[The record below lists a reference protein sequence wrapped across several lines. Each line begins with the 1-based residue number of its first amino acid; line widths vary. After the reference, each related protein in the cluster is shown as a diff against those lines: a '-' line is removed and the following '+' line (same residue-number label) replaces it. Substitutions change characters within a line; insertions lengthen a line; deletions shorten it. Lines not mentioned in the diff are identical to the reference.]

1 MGPGGFCGLQ
11 LRCLDGFPLRGGFDS
26 LALPPVCS
34 GSRIWRRM
42 KPLNELGQK
51 ISIIGTSNSGKST
64 LAQYLAKKL
73 KVPCYH
79 LDQLAFHSNTNWVR
93 RPSEEFIQDHNK
105 LLSGESWIIEGN
117 YSSCMKER
125 FDKSDSVIW
134 LDSSV
139 ISCVYRYVA
148 RAIKNDSSRP
158 GRLDGATKEFNFDM
172 ITHILFTYPKL
183 RKRYSGL
190 LSSSNV
196 SPLIISSMK
205 NLNKYYKD
213 WELD

>member
-1 MGPGGFCGLQ
+1 
-11 LRCLDGFPLRGGFDS
+11 
-26 LALPPVCS
+26 
-34 GSRIWRRM
+34 M
-42 KPLNELGQK
+42 KSLNELGQK

-73 KVPCYH
+73 NLPCYH
-79 LDQLAFHSNTNWVR
+79 LDQFAFHPNTNWVR
-93 RPSEEFIQDHNK
+93 RPSDEFIQDHNK
-105 LLSGESWIIEGN
+105 LLSGKSWIIEGN
-117 YSSCMKER
+117 YSSCMKGR
-125 FDKSDSVIW
+125 FDSSDTVIW

-139 ISCVYRYVA
+139 ITCVYRYIV

-158 GRLDGATKEFNFDM
+158 GRLDGAIKEFNFDM

-183 RKRYSGL
+183 RKRYSDL

-205 NLNKYYKD
+205 NLNKYYKK